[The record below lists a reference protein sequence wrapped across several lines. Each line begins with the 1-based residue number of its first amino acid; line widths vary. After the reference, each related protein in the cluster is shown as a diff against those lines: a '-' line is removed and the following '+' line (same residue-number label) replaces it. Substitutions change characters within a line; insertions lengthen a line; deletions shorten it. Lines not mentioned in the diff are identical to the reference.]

1 MDIRDWHR
9 LTFNDTPVYVLPEG
23 PDWILPN
30 SGGDRLIQTLMS
42 DSPTAVDEGS
52 TLSHARFRQFYN
64 ELIQP
69 VVKERYPG
77 RGSLLQLSRLKECWF
92 HITDKCNLACCH
104 CMFACSPADTAFM
117 ALEEFTLFFLQAF
130 DLGARIFFLTGGE
143 PMVHPDFE
151 KICTRVLDRS
161 PDTCLVILTNGLLID
176 AFLPFLTTLPQD
188 RVHFQVSLDG
198 EKATHDRIRGK
209 GTHERLLTGLEGLTA
224 INRQVSLAMA
234 VGEDNLDEMAGLV
247 DVAAQYSISNI
258 HYLWMFARGK
268 SEQNR
273 RIPSRKVFA
282 SLMAAHEKAVKKGIS
297 IDNIDTIER
306 QVFSPRG
313 TKYDLG
319 TAGWESLAIG
329 PEGNVYPTPALVR
342 EPRALCGNAHDGL
355 EQVWKEASLLSHI
368 RGLSIVKESSLN
380 EDPLKFLT
388 GGGDLDHSFYHS
400 GLFAGHDPYVDLYG
414 RIALWLITRS
424 PGHTQ
429 GQAAEVLWPCVTL
442 RMGDRLLNC
451 DQPHGQVALTHS
463 NCVLSLGSLTDSVSG
478 FYAKAAEATNQDI
491 VNPVCYPEEEIS
503 HVPQSARIRS
513 YGCGSPVLDAGVSPG
528 ETLVDLGSGAGM
540 ECFIAARKVG
550 ATGRVFGID
559 MTDSMLAL
567 AKKSLGSVEKSLGY
581 QNIRFKKALLED
593 LGLAADSTDIVI
605 SNCVINL
612 AADKHRTFAEIF
624 RILKPGGRLVISDIV
639 TDTPP
644 EPAILNDPLLRGECI
659 AGALTLTRLMALLE
673 MAGFEN
679 IRILKRFFYRKVMG
693 HCFYSVTYQAHTPCR
708 KGKMEEIV
716 YPGPFAAVMTD
727 NGELLLRGEK
737 IKMAWQPMADDPMFI
752 LDAKGNAAN
761 IKADNACACY
771 LPPEATS
778 APMGVAS
785 QGFSEKK
792 KAGCMEC
799 GKPLHYFSENSAL
812 ACSHCGLVKP
822 ANAMCENGHFI
833 CDTCHSKD
841 ALTIVTDI
849 CLNTAQT
856 DMIKILN
863 TIRNHPAMP
872 LHGPEHHFAVP
883 GAIVAAYRNSGGS
896 VTREKICS
904 AIERGKGIPG
914 GSCGFWGGCG
924 AALGVGIA
932 FGIILASNPI
942 AAGPRQMVQHVAGK
956 IILELSRIEASR
968 CCQREAWTAM
978 LIARDLSETLLPIA
992 LRVDDTL
999 VCTQMGQNK
1008 ECPGKACRF
1017 FKKAQGGLKLILPQQ
1032 RDIRG

>member
-1 MDIRDWHR
+1 LDGGLNNNRYFMWTDMDIRDWQR
-9 LTFNDTPVYVLPEG
+9 LTFNDTPVYVLPDG

-30 SGGDRLIQTLMS
+30 TGGDQLIQELIVLP
-42 DSPTAVDEGS
+42 DVPDC
-52 TLSHARFRQFYN
+52 TLSHARARQFYN

-69 VVKERYPG
+69 VDQERYPG
-77 RGSLLQLSRLKECWF
+77 RGSLLQLSRLSECWF
-92 HITDKCNLACCH
+92 HITDKCNLACRH
-104 CMFACSPADTAFM
+104 CMFSCSPADTATM
-117 ALEEFTLFFLQAF
+117 ALEDFTSFFLQAF
-130 DLGARIFFLTGGE
+130 DLGARTFFLTGGE

-151 KICTRVLDRS
+151 EICTRVLDRS
-161 PDTCLVILTNGLLID
+161 PETCLVILTNGLLID
-176 AFLPFLTTLPQD
+176 AFLPFLKTLPQE
-188 RVHFQVSLDG
+188 RVHFQISLDG
-198 EKATHDRIRGK
+198 EKTTHDRIRGK
-209 GTHERLLTGLEGLTA
+209 GTHERLLTGLGGLTA

-234 VGEDNLDEMAGLV
+234 VGQDNLDEMAGMV

-258 HYLWMFARGK
+258 HYLWMFARGNA
-268 SEQNR
+268 EQNR
-273 RIPSRKVFA
+273 RIPCGKVFA

-313 TKYDLG
+313 TKYDMG

-329 PEGNVYPTPALVR
+329 PDGNVYPTPALVR

-355 EQVWKEASLLSHI
+355 EKVWKDASLMSHI

-414 RIALWLITRS
+414 RIALWLIIRS
-424 PGHTQ
+424 GGQ
-429 GQAAEVLWPCVTL
+429 GKKILWPCVTL

-451 DQPHGQVALTHS
+451 DEPHGQVALTHS

-478 FYAKAAEATNQDI
+478 FYAKAAEDTNTDI

-503 HVPQSARIRS
+503 HVPQTARIRS
-513 YGCGSPVLDAGVSPG
+513 YGCGSPVLDGGVSPG

-550 ATGRVFGID
+550 AAGSVFGID

-567 AKKSLGSVEKSLGY
+567 AQKSLGPVEKALGY
-581 QNIRFKKALLED
+581 QNVQFKKALLED
-593 LGLAADSTDIVI
+593 LGLADDSTDIVI

-612 AADKHRTFAEIF
+612 SSDKHRTFAEIF

-644 EPAILNDPLLRGECI
+644 GPAILNDPLLRGECI

-679 IRILKRFFYRKVMG
+679 IRILKRFFYREVMG
-693 HCFYSVTYQAHTPCR
+693 HCFYSVTYQAHTPGR
-708 KGKMEEIV
+708 KGEMEEIV

-727 NGELLLRGEK
+727 NGEMLFRGEK
-737 IKMAWQPMADDPMFI
+737 KKMAWQPLADDPVFI

-761 IKADNACACY
+761 IEAENSCACY
-771 LPPEATS
+771 LPPEAKP
-778 APMGVAS
+778 APIVVAS
-785 QGFSEKK
+785 KGGVEKK
-792 KAGCMEC
+792 MGCMEC
-799 GKPLHYFSENSAL
+799 GKPLQYFSENKPL
-812 ACSHCGLVKP
+812 ACSHCGFVKS
-822 ANAMCENGHFI
+822 ANAICQEGHFI

-841 ALTIVTDI
+841 ALTIVTEI
-849 CLNTAQT
+849 CLNTAET

-924 AALGVGIA
+924 AALGVGIS
-932 FGIILASNPI
+932 FGIILESNPI
-942 AAGPRQMVQHVAGK
+942 ASGPRQMVQQVAGK
-956 IILELSRIEASR
+956 IILELSRLEASR
-968 CCQREAWTAM
+968 CCQRESWTAM

-1008 ECPGKACRF
+1008 ECPGSACRF
-1017 FKKAQGGLKLILPQQ
+1017 FKKAQGGLKLIF
-1032 RDIRG
+1032 